1 MKVSEGVCRQLK
13 GFGFGSL
20 SLCLFG
26 FFKYQFRSCLAGLSV
41 VIVCSFGHLRVT
53 VGCQQLKREAAELFL
68 LQG

>member
-20 SLCLFG
+20 SLW

-41 VIVCSFGHLRVT
+41 VIVCSFGHLWVT